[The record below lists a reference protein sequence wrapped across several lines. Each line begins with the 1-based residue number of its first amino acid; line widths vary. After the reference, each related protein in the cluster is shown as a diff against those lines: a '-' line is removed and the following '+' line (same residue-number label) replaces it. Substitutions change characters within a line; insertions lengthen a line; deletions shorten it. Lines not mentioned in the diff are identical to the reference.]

1 MNNSPQTDTLETE
14 FKPLWVLAQEG
25 NDAAYAKALALISK
39 RLRRFFQAR
48 LQGLPDEV
56 EDLVQETMIAIHNK
70 RGTYDP
76 NYPVSAWVFAIGRH
90 KMIDLL
96 RRRGRTSS
104 LNDSIDDLDE
114 SNFAEDDSEYFAKR
128 DLRQLLTKLPDNQ
141 RQAIEMSK
149 LQGLSLVE
157 VSNQTGHSVAALK
170 VQIHR
175 GLKKLS
181 GLIRTAS

>member
-1 MNNSPQTDTLETE
+1 LNSSPQTDVFETE
-14 FKPLWVLAQEG
+14 LKPLWDLAQKG

-39 RLRRFFQAR
+39 RLRRFLQAR

-76 NYPVSAWVFAIGRH
+76 NYPVSAWVFAIARH

-96 RRRGRTSS
+96 RRRGRTSN
-104 LNDSIDDLDE
+104 LHDCIDDIDE
-114 SNFAEDDSEYFAKR
+114 SDFAEDDGAYFAKR
-128 DLRQLLTKLPDNQ
+128 DLRQLLSKLPEAQ

-149 LQGLSLVE
+149 LQK
-157 VSNQTGHSVAALK
+157 A
-170 VQIHR
+170 
-175 GLKKLS
+175 
-181 GLIRTAS
+181 